1 VSAPLELR
9 LDVYGL
15 RVGVAGDWDDVVA
28 DVRRD
33 LAWFEAPGDGP
44 IDLLIQVTRRP
55 PDYAPYGGLSA
66 SFVTPRNVVFQDG
79 ANTVIDY
86 FGRAL
91 LVLERDRASAHV
103 QGEDPAV
110 VREAVGNL
118 VISRVGE
125 HLNAQ
130 GLVRLHAIGLSG
142 PAGAVAVVMPSGG
155 GKSTLALRALE
166 DERFRILSEDSP
178 LIDRNGLAHP
188 FPLRI
193 GINPT
198 DAALVPVG
206 YSTRLVE
213 RLEFHPKLVLDVAQ
227 FRERIE
233 SAPRPLRHLVIG
245 RRTLR
250 EVARLEPLPRRRATG
265 ALLREAVVGVGVYQG
280 MEFVLQKGWGD
291 VLGKSGTAARRAR
304 VAGAVLRRATV
315 WQLSL
320 GRDRESNWQALCP
333 LLEGDAV

>member
-1 VSAPLELR
+1 MNAGPELR
-9 LDVYGL
+9 LDIYGL
-15 RVGVAGDWDDVVA
+15 RVGVAGGWDDVVA
-28 DVRRD
+28 DVRSD
-33 LAWFEAPGDGP
+33 FAWFEAPGDGHV
-44 IDLLIQVTRRP
+44 DLLIEVERRP
-55 PDYAPYGGLSA
+55 PDYAPFDGLSA
-66 SFVTPRNVVFQDG
+66 SFVTPRNVVFQNG
-79 ANTVIDY
+79 ASTVVDY

-91 LVLERDRASAHV
+91 LILTRDRARARV
-103 QGEDPAV
+103 EGEDPGV

-125 HLNAQ
+125 HLNAR
-130 GLVRLHAIGLSG
+130 GLVRLHALGLSG

-155 GKSTLALRALE
+155 GKSTLALRALA

-198 DAALVPVG
+198 DAALVPES

-233 SAPRPLRHLVIG
+233 RVPRPLRHLVIG
-245 RRTLR
+245 RRTLG

-304 VAGAVLRRATV
+304 VTGSVLRRATV

-320 GRDRESNWQALCP
+320 GRDRESNWEALLP
-333 LLEGDAV
+333 LLTDPI